1 MVKPGEASVA
11 AMCSRF
17 AEAKASTSG
26 INGPSTS
33 TSTSTGT
40 STGTSPF
47 EVEAG
52 KGLWKPTKRKE
63 APSLQE
69 RTKKVKED
77 AEEEVEMETKP
88 GWGEDAAGEEKDSS
102 TDQEITIV
110 EVAELDQ
117 TNKMKYEDKVDK
129 EKEDVEEE
137 VTEMQR
143 RLMWNV
149 MKGVERR
156 VAAAMARLG
165 RHPMAQAA
173 LLPPALLDWFSTS
186 ATLGY
191 LVYESAS
198 LGAENR
204 STVLPTTSHAPLRR
218 PGQGR
223 ATAGDAPAMLQALT
237 SLHVL
242 VRTVTSSG
250 NQPASA
256 AANTPWVALAPRP
269 ARGRGKAGAGMAG
282 ARLALFRPQLQEG
295 RAGMAR
301 TKASAIASYLEP
313 EEDEDDFVKSG
324 GHLGQGHRG
333 EEG

>member
-1 MVKPGEASVA
+1 M
-11 AMCSRF
+11 
-17 AEAKASTSG
+17 
-26 INGPSTS
+26 
-33 TSTSTGT
+33 
-40 STGTSPF
+40 
-47 EVEAG
+47 
-52 KGLWKPTKRKE
+52 
-63 APSLQE
+63 
-69 RTKKVKED
+69 KED

-117 TNKMKYEDKVDK
+117 TKKIKYEDKVDK
-129 EKEDVEEE
+129 EKEDVEED

-143 RLMWNV
+143 RLMGNV

-173 LLPPALLDWFSTS
+173 LLPP
-186 ATLGY
+186 
-191 LVYESAS
+191 
-198 LGAENR
+198 
-204 STVLPTTSHAPLRR
+204 VLPTTSHAPLRR

-256 AANTPWVALAPRP
+256 AANTPWVALAPRV
-269 ARGRGKAGAGMAG
+269 ARGRPKAGAGMAG
-282 ARLALFRPQLQEG
+282 ARLDLFRPQLQEG
-295 RAGMAR
+295 RAGRAR

-313 EEDEDDFVKSG
+313 DEDEDDFVKSG